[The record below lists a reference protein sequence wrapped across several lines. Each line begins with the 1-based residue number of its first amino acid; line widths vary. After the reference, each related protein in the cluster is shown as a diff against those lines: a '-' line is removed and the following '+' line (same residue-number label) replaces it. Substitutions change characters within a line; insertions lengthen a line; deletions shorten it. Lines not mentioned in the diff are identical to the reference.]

1 MPISPNEDEK
11 QASLLQRELAKALRL
26 SVQAVAHEPLPQRMI
41 ILLLRLAFAQTVR
54 ATLGSKAKR
63 ASRSKV
69 SGASGTPRKILI
81 GERSSSR
88 DLGLRRIGWIIPCL
102 KPCMKAERISG
113 WR

>member
-54 ATLGSKAKR
+54 ATLGSKAER
-63 ASRSKV
+63 ASRSMHQQSQDVQAPTDPRPV
-69 SGASGTPRKILI
+69 SKN
-81 GERSSSR
+81 
-88 DLGLRRIGWIIPCL
+88 DNV
-102 KPCMKAERISG
+102 
-113 WR
+113 